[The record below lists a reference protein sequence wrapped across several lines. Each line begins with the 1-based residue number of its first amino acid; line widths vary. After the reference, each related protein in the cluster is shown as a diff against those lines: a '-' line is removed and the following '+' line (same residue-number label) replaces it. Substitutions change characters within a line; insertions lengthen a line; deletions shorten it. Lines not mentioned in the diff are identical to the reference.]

1 MAAPSR
7 LTKFGLFAALA
18 LLCGLALR
26 LFFILRFS
34 APLTGDTDLY
44 IQFARNWVDH
54 GVYGIWVDGRL
65 TPVDM
70 RAPGYPAFLAV
81 VGALFGRSIHAI
93 NIVQAFVDLA
103 TCLLIAGM
111 AALLAPDKSRRR
123 VAMAALWLATLCPF
137 TGDYTAAV
145 LTETLAIFLTALAL
159 VVFSEAR
166 DTPATDAQASGRRE
180 TAQGLGAESGGETR
194 DARTLSGGLFAN
206 RWFLGG
212 IVVGFAT
219 LVRPESPLIAVGVGL
234 ALCARWWRPQ
244 YWRNLVLAGVWM
256 ALGVLLPLM
265 PWAAR
270 NWNTL
275 HEVQFLAPRYSEMQG
290 EISPRGFYAW
300 TGTWL
305 WHFHDVYSVI
315 WKLEDE
321 PINIEDLPPTAFD
334 SPQQRILVG
343 DLLAEHNE
351 DLALTPEMDNQ
362 FAQIARE
369 RTTLHPIR
377 TKVVL
382 PVLRGLTL
390 WFTPRIELL
399 PFSGDLWPARAHWEE
414 DPVDFSATVGL
425 LALNL
430 VYVGMALV
438 GLWLARRSP
447 AALLLLSVVVVR
459 TAFFTHLETP
469 EPRYVLEC
477 YPAIIAFGAQLWS
490 RF

>member
-194 DARTLSGGLFAN
+194 KHPNAVAKDLS
-206 RWFLGG
+206 
-212 IVVGFAT
+212 
-219 LVRPESPLIAVGVGL
+219 IA
-234 ALCARWWRPQ
+234 AK
-244 YWRNLVLAGVWM
+244 
-256 ALGVLLPLM
+256 
-265 PWAAR
+265 
-270 NWNTL
+270 
-275 HEVQFLAPRYSEMQG
+275 G
-290 EISPRGFYAW
+290 EQMG
-300 TGTWL
+300 
-305 WHFHDVYSVI
+305 
-315 WKLEDE
+315 
-321 PINIEDLPPTAFD
+321 
-334 SPQQRILVG
+334 Q
-343 DLLAEHNE
+343 
-351 DLALTPEMDNQ
+351 
-362 FAQIARE
+362 
-369 RTTLHPIR
+369 
-377 TKVVL
+377 
-382 PVLRGLTL
+382 
-390 WFTPRIELL
+390 
-399 PFSGDLWPARAHWEE
+399 
-414 DPVDFSATVGL
+414 
-425 LALNL
+425 
-430 VYVGMALV
+430 
-438 GLWLARRSP
+438 
-447 AALLLLSVVVVR
+447 VVVPSQQAGQYGKS
-459 TAFFTHLETP
+459 TE
-469 EPRYVLEC
+469 
-477 YPAIIAFGAQLWS
+477 
-490 RF
+490 